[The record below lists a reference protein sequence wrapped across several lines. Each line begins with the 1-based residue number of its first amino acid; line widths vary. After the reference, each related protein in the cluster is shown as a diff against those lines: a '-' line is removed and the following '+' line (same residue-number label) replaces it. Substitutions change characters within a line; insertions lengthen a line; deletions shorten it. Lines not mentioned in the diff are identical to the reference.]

1 MVGCG
6 DSSGAPK
13 WRAPKFPEGT
23 YLKVLASEGMS
34 AYGIDQDDNMWEWGD
49 HKVSNKDGEK
59 LWEKVEGLGEGRS
72 TPYKFIW
79 FKNLNMK
86 PIRVASGKSWGL
98 AQVEHTGGDD

>member
-1 MVGCG
+1 
-6 DSSGAPK
+6 
-13 WRAPKFPEGT
+13 
-23 YLKVLASEGMS
+23 
-34 AYGIDQDDNMWEWGD
+34 MWEWGD

-79 FKNLNMK
+79 FKNHNMK

-98 AQVEHTGGDD
+98 A